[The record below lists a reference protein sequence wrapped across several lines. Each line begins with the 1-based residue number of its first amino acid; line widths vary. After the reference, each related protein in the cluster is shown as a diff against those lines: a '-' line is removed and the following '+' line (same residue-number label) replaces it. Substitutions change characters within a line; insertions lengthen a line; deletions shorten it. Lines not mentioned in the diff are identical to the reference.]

1 MLAQSGNQR
10 VMFLK
15 FYSLADTL
23 CLPKTVRQVLGPTT
37 AYVFIYSFIHIVY
50 MVFIIWYSLYV
61 IHGIQ
66 LYMVFILNWGVFQ
79 FHIESWPECN
89 SDPRPLAYQV
99 HVLITE
105 LSGWT
110 CDVLNGLQDQVTMKL
125 KSSLGDCSGRVR
137 ITFAANFLYFL
148 YFHAHSANFGQ
159 GSLSVAT
166 ITFQICF
173 LS

>member
-61 IHGIQ
+61 IHGIH
-66 LYMVFILNWGVFQ
+66 YMVFSYIWYSF
-79 FHIESWPECN
+79 
-89 SDPRPLAYQV
+89 
-99 HVLITE
+99 
-105 LSGWT
+105 
-110 CDVLNGLQDQVTMKL
+110 
-125 KSSLGDCSGRVR
+125 
-137 ITFAANFLYFL
+137 
-148 YFHAHSANFGQ
+148 
-159 GSLSVAT
+159 
-166 ITFQICF
+166 
-173 LS
+173 